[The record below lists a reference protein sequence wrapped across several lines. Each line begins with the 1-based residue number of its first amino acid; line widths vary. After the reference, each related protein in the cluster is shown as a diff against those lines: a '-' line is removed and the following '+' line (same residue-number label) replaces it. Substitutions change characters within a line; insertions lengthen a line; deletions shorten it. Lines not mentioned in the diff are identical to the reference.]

1 MSFCGDRGQVET
13 DKGEKS
19 HVKQSLSYCSGESLY
34 VCVIIFF
41 FALKFIKMRAGRKIG
56 HMSCTN
62 VLVHIFLNHL
72 LSSSRTLYQIDL
84 PGGDFEIE
92 QISLNKLPIKP

>member
-1 MSFCGDRGQVET
+1 M
-13 DKGEKS
+13 
-19 HVKQSLSYCSGESLY
+19 
-34 VCVIIFF
+34 CVLLLLFF
-41 FALKFIKMRAGRKIG
+41 FALKFIKMRACRKIG

-72 LSSSRTLYQIDL
+72 LSSSWTSYQIDL